1 MARNLLGVKRKD
13 LKMCKKNFSLKH
25 LIKYLSVSAGTGT
38 MNLNV

>member
-25 LIKYLSVSAGTGT
+25 LIKNIYQWAQVLRPWT
-38 MNLNV
+38 